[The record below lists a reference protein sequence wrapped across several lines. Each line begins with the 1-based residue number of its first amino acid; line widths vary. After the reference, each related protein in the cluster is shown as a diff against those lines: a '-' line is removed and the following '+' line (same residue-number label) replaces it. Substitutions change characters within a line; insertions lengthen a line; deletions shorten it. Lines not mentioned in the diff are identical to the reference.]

1 MPGKLKYIIH
11 TQVGEGPK
19 QLFEHDDHLL
29 NNTGL
34 PKKSSLI
41 KNLWQYANTLYISF
55 LNNLENLL

>member
-41 KNLWQYANTLYISF
+41 KNL
-55 LNNLENLL
+55 